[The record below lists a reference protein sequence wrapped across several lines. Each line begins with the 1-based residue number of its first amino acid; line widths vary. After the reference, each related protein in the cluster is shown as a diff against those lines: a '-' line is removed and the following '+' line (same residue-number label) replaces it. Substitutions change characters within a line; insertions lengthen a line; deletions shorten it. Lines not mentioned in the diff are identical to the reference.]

1 MIIMKTRVCLNS
13 EMVLKHI
20 SPKPFSMGEVNIEFT
35 VNSHTVM

>member
-1 MIIMKTRVCLNS
+1 MIIMKTRVCLNF

-20 SPKPFSMGEVNIEFT
+20 SPKPFCIGEVNIEFT